1 MIRFYLGLRTVPQA
15 IGPRELAAA
24 KAVLREKMNFV
35 LVTERLGEAGCLLGK
50 IGWDGEVP
58 VSGARYPSLTEVFW
72 EEVTLEKE
80 RERREPA
87 AAALLDRITAF
98 DEELYAYAVELFEE
112 QLALC
117 ECCER
122 REVGAGEHW
131 GA

>member
-87 AAALLDRITAF
+87 AAALLDNITAF

-117 ECCER
+117 KCCGPR
-122 REVGAGEHW
+122 PR
-131 GA
+131 